1 MITNFLLD
9 YHLVKTLYV
18 LFVRSILEKYAVV
31 WHSSLSEENKRDLE
45 RVQKSATKLILGDKY
60 LNYENALKT
69 LNIDTLDQRREKL
82 CLNFAIKC
90 TKNQRTKDMFPLK
103 TKVHNMKSRN
113 TEKYQVQYALQKSPI
128 IHMQHLLNQ
137 NNH

>member
-45 RVQKSATKLILGDKY
+45 RVQKSAMKLILGDKY
-60 LNYENALKT
+60 LNM
-69 LNIDTLDQRREKL
+69 
-82 CLNFAIKC
+82 
-90 TKNQRTKDMFPLK
+90 KN
-103 TKVHNMKSRN
+103 RN
-113 TEKYQVQYALQKSPI
+113 TEKYQVQYAHAERFQKSPI
-128 IHMQHLLNQ
+128 IHMQHL
-137 NNH
+137 

>member
-1 MITNFLLD
+1 M
-9 YHLVKTLYV
+9 
-18 LFVRSILEKYAVV
+18 
-31 WHSSLSEENKRDLE
+31 SEWDLE
-45 RVQKSATKLILGDKY
+45 RVQKSALKLILGDKY

-69 LNIDTLDQRREKL
+69 LNIDTLDERREKL

-103 TKVHNMKSRN
+103 TKVHNMKNRN
-113 TEKYQVQYALQKSPI
+113 TEKYQVQYAHTERFQKSPI

-137 NNH
+137 NNHWHSNVEITDR

>member
-1 MITNFLLD
+1 MVKLYNWIYNFSQIEISEL
-9 YHLVKTLYV
+9 K
-18 LFVRSILEKYAVV
+18 
-31 WHSSLSEENKRDLE
+31 LSKH
-45 RVQKSATKLILGDKY
+45 
-60 LNYENALKT
+60 YENALKT

-113 TEKYQVQYALQKSPI
+113 TEKYQVQYAHTERFQKSPI
-128 IHMQHLLNQ
+128 IHMHHLLNQ
-137 NNH
+137 NNHWHSNVEITHR

>member
-1 MITNFLLD
+1 MCTKICYEVDN
-9 YHLVKTLYV
+9 
-18 LFVRSILEKYAVV
+18 
-31 WHSSLSEENKRDLE
+31 WW
-45 RVQKSATKLILGDKY
+45 QKPQLWKCTK
-60 LNYENALKT
+60 NAL
-69 LNIDTLDQRREKL
+69 DERREKL

-113 TEKYQVQYALQKSPI
+113 TEKYQVQYAHTERFQKSPI

-137 NNH
+137 NNHWHSNVEITDR